1 MFYLED
7 KSSAMPCSFARV
19 YSEIINTKKNLSTDL
34 FTAGRMKEDVLR
46 KDFPSASQRVYNY
59 ISENSHMSVM
69 HCI

>member
-46 KDFPSASQRVYNY
+46 KDFPSASQRV
-59 ISENSHMSVM
+59 
-69 HCI
+69 